1 MTSKLTSS
9 LRKSISAEKQS
20 VEDKQTLSTN
30 DNAVVATKTAAEKP
44 IAKSTTPR
52 KTSLRK
58 ATTKKDLNNE
68 IKPVVEDI
76 KISAN
81 SEQPLKNNI
90 KNDKDGNSS
99 TSAQASIDSIK
110 IILDKINSSS
120 LELSNSFIENF
131 MGVNQDF
138 NDYLQ
143 QVSDVSNLA
152 KIKEVNEKFLDNLR
166 KRQQELIKKNM
177 ELFGAFKLV

>member
-20 VEDKQTLSTN
+20 VEDKLTPSTN
-30 DNAVVATKTAAEKP
+30 DNAVVAPKAAVEKP

-52 KTSLRK
+52 KTSPRK
-58 ATTKKDLNNE
+58 ATTKKDLTNE

-81 SEQPLKNNI
+81 SEQLL
-90 KNDKDGNSS
+90 KNDKDGNSN

-110 IILDKINSSS
+110 IILDKINRSS

-152 KIKEVNEKFLDNLR
+152 KIKEVNEEFLDNLR
-166 KRQQELIKKNM
+166 KRQQELIKKNI